1 VLFRSTGL
9 MRQFVPQSIIDSTFQ
24 KYQIPEDIT
33 SKVKMEE
40 AMKAGI
46 ASNPRAVGTVLTFDP
61 KTNTWSYK

>member
-1 VLFRSTGL
+1 
-9 MRQFVPQSIIDSTFQ
+9 
-24 KYQIPEDIT
+24 
-33 SKVKMEE
+33 MEE